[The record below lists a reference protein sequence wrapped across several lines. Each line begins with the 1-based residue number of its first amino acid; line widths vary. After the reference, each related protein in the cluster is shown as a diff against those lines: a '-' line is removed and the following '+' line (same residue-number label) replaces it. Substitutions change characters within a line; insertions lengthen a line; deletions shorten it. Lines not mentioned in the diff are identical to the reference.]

1 MALRAL
7 LLRRQIEEKNTRM
20 SALTQHT
27 QELATREAE
36 LAAALDEAE
45 TDEQLRSLDTMVT
58 ELTEEQ
64 RTHQAAVDAL
74 QAEIDAAEEELR
86 RLETNPPKADPKP
99 NTPPV
104 ADERKDDAHMNKRQL
119 RAFGSMNVEQRAAF
133 IKREDVHSFVE
144 NFRARFMGGQRRSV
158 TGGDLLIPEVLLD
171 LIRENILDYSKL
183 LRRVRVVPVSGT
195 ARQPIMGTIPEA
207 VWTEACGALNELQFS
222 INEVEVDG
230 YKVGGYVSVCNAT
243 LEDSDGVLLAAII
256 EGMGAAIGIA
266 LDKAILFG
274 TGVKMPLGIA
284 TRLAQKSQPED
295 YPANARPWVDLSSS
309 NIITVPSESATGK
322 TLFQQLV
329 LASGAAKGRYSRG
342 EWFWAMNE
350 ATHTKVVA
358 EAANVDGNGAIVSV
372 TNGTMPIVG
381 GDLVVFSDDVIPANT
396 IIAGYGD
403 LYLLAERAGT
413 SVGYSDLP
421 LYIQDRTV
429 VKGTARYDG
438 LPVIAE
444 GFVAI
449 GLGTAPTTS
458 MSFAQDVANPVVAA
472 LQSLT
477 IGGLSLSPA
486 FSTGTDTYTATTTN
500 AQDAISAVPTMGAS
514 VTVKVG
520 KARVQNGANATWA
533 EGENVVSITVNNGD
547 NSKVYTVTVTK
558 NGG

>member
-1 MALRAL
+1 MALKAL
-7 LLRRQIEEKNTRM
+7 LLRKKLEEMQARM
-20 SALTQHT
+20 AQLAQKTE
-27 QELATREAE
+27 ELNTREAE
-36 LAAALDEAE
+36 LASAMDEAT
-45 TDEQLRSLDTMVT
+45 TDEQLRSVEELVDTFT
-58 ELTEEQ
+58 AEQ
-64 RTHQAAVDAL
+64 RTHQEAVDAL
-74 QAEIDAAEEELR
+74 QREIDTTQEDLREL
-86 RLETNPPKADPKP
+86 ESKQPAPKP

-119 RAFGSMNVEQRAAF
+119 RAFGSMTMEQRTAF
-133 IKREDVHSFVE
+133 IQREDIHSFVE

-256 EGMGAAIGIA
+256 EGMGVAIGIA

-350 ATHTKVVA
+350 TTHTKVVA

-458 MSFAQDVANPVVAA
+458 MSFAQDVANPAVAA

-477 IGGLSLSPA
+477 IGGLELSPA
-486 FSTGTDTYTATTTN
+486 FDPSKTTYTATATN
-500 AQDAISAVPTMGAS
+500 AKDTISAVPTMGAS

-520 KARVQNGANATWA
+520 KTQIQNGGNATWS
-533 EGENVVSITVNNGD
+533 EGSNVVTITVNNGD

-558 NGG
+558 SGG

>member
-7 LLRRQIEEKNTRM
+7 LLRKKLTEMQTRM
-20 SALTQHT
+20 EQ
-27 QELATREAE
+27 LAAKTAEFTSREAE
-36 LAAALDEAE
+36 LTAAMEEATTE
-45 TDEQLRSLDTMVT
+45 EQLRSVE
-58 ELTEEQ
+58 ELVETYTAEQ
-64 RTHQAAVDAL
+64 RDHQSAVDAL
-74 QAEIDAAEEELR
+74 QAEIDTAQEELR
-86 RLETNPPKADPKP
+86 GLEAKQPAPKP

-119 RAFGSMNVEQRAAF
+119 RAFGSMNVEQRTAF
-133 IKREDVHSFVE
+133 IKREDVHTFVE

-183 LRRVRVVPVSGT
+183 LRRVRVVSVSGT

-284 TRLAQKSQPED
+284 TRLAQKSQPDD

-458 MSFAQDVANPVVAA
+458 MSFAQDVANPAVAV

-477 IGGLSLSPA
+477 IGGLELSPA
-486 FSTGTDTYTATTTN
+486 FDPSKTTYTAAATN
-500 AQDAISAVPTMGAS
+500 AQDTISAVPTMGAS

-520 KARVQNGANATWA
+520 KTRVQNGANATWA

-558 NGG
+558 SGG

>member
-1 MALRAL
+1 M
-7 LLRRQIEEKNTRM
+7 T
-20 SALTQHT
+20 T
-27 QELATREAE
+27 
-36 LAAALDEAE
+36 
-45 TDEQLRSLDTMVT
+45 
-58 ELTEEQ
+58 
-64 RTHQAAVDAL
+64 
-74 QAEIDAAEEELR
+74 
-86 RLETNPPKADPKP
+86 
-99 NTPPV
+99 
-104 ADERKDDAHMNKRQL
+104 RQL
-119 RAFGSMNVEQRAAF
+119 RAFGSMTMEQRTAF
-133 IKREDVHSFVE
+133 IQREDVHSFVD
-144 NFRARFMGGQRRSV
+144 NFRARFIGVQRRAV
-158 TGGDLLIPEVLLD
+158 TGGELLIPEVLLD

-207 VWTEACGALNELQFS
+207 VWTEACGALNELQFA

-284 TRLAQKSQPED
+284 TRLAQKSQPDD
-295 YPANARPWVDLSSS
+295 YPANARHWVDLSSS

-329 LASGAAKGRYSRG
+329 LASGAAKGRNSRG

-438 LPVIAE
+438 LPVIGE

-449 GLGTAPTTS
+449 GLGSSPTTS
-458 MSFAQDVANPVVAA
+458 MSFAQDVANPAVAA

-477 IGGLSLSPA
+477 IGGIDLSPT
-486 FSTGTDTYTATTTN
+486 FDPSKDTYTATATN
-500 AQDAISAVPTMGAS
+500 SKDTISAVPTMGSS
-514 VTVKVG
+514 VTIMAG
-520 KARVQNGANATWA
+520 KIRVQNGSPITWSQ
-533 EGENVVSITVNNGD
+533 GSNVVTITVANGES
-547 NSKVYTVTVTK
+547 SKVYTVTVTK
-558 NGG
+558 D